1 MNNKAVD
8 IGYKMQPHANDF
20 NNDTFQL
27 LTFCS
32 SWILVRQ
39 QWLVDNMRS
48 ILTGENTPRL
58 DNMLEFNDTILS
70 GLKLP
75 KNLLNCFDATKST
88 LENSWHNIIKASH
101 PLSGLTLFEQ
111 LNQYQQMSHQFMIDS
126 KEANQRLWYE
136 FTAHDSLTGARTRL
150 TLNRCL
156 ADELARTKR
165 YKTPSVI
172 ALLDQKNFKSVN
184 DRYGHLI
191 GDYVLAFTAE
201 LIQQNLR
208 PIDKLFRYGGDEWL
222 IVMPNTK
229 EMEALITIDRIQR
242 ICTDHQFKSNL
253 DESFSSNFSYGVAES
268 NGHNTIKEWLAAADY
283 QLYAKKLKHKFTTNL
298 DALENPQ

>member
-1 MNNKAVD
+1 MNNKAVKL
-8 IGYKMQPHANDF
+8 GNKMQPQANDF
-20 NNDTFQL
+20 NNDTYQL

-58 DNMLEFNDTILS
+58 DNMLEFDNTILS

-75 KNLLNCFDATKST
+75 KNLLNCFLTTKLT
-88 LENSWHNIIKASH
+88 LENSWHNTIKASH
-101 PLSGLTLFEQ
+101 PLSGLTLLEQ
-111 LNQYQQMSHQFMIDS
+111 LNQYQQMSHQFMTDS

-136 FTAHDSLTGARTRL
+136 FTAHDSLTGAWTRL

-156 ADELARTKR
+156 MDELARTKR

-172 ALLDQKNFKSVN
+172 ALLDQNNFKSIN
-184 DRYGHLI
+184 DHYGHLI

-208 PIDKLFRYGGDEWL
+208 PVDKLFRYGGDEWL

-229 EMEALITIDRIQR
+229 KMQALTTIDRIQH
-242 ICTDHQFKSNL
+242 ICADHQFKSNL
-253 DESFSSNFSYGVAES
+253 DEPFSSNFSYGIAES
-268 NGHNTIKEWLAAADY
+268 NGHNTLKEWIADADY
-283 QLYAKKLKHKFTTNL
+283 QLYAKKLKRKLTANPDAPENL
-298 DALENPQ
+298 R